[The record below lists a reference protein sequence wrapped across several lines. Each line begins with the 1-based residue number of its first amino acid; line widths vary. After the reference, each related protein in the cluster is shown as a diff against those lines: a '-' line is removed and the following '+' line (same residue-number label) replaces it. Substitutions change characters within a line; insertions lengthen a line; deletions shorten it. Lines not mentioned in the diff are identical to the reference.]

1 VKPPPKADDRY
12 YRLRWTGYLFLGPED
27 SYVHRVAV
35 AVLAALLGAAPSTG
49 VAQSP
54 FDSVPASYDLSTQ
67 LMLQWFG
74 EIDDAHSSLAA
85 AYGDRTSESPLRD
98 LALEDRSVPKPLPF
112 AVGFAAGPAV
122 SQSIAPD
129 PSPFDVAAALRSR
142 TARDTDRFALPSTPP
157 DDGNAAVPETTMPS
171 AVAAYTVG
179 QYQPVA
185 PVPAISPEP
194 GAFAFGSAPRGGATA
209 QPDGDVVAFG
219 QGALPAGSTGSSG
232 VVPSTMRVG
241 PVQLRTR
248 MEGAATDAPQLSLKD
263 SGYGAG
269 ADFDV
274 RAGARNLN
282 VDLSSNYE
290 HVSRAD
296 STALAG
302 PALGAASSWQLPD
315 ADTPLVIPNYADMSK
330 LSIGAAVAVPVV
342 HGLTL
347 NLNYAADRLIGG
359 YGLPGLTNL
368 DATDNSYGGKL
379 TFEMPHSA
387 STLSISARALRYQD
401 NILPANALQTRED
414 VNFTVKF

>member
-1 VKPPPKADDRY
+1 
-12 YRLRWTGYLFLGPED
+12 
-27 SYVHRVAV
+27 
-35 AVLAALLGAAPSTG
+35 
-49 VAQSP
+49 
-54 FDSVPASYDLSTQ
+54 
-67 LMLQWFG
+67 M
-74 EIDDAHSSLAA
+74 
-85 AYGDRTSESPLRD
+85 
-98 LALEDRSVPKPLPF
+98 
-112 AVGFAAGPAV
+112 
-122 SQSIAPD
+122 
-129 PSPFDVAAALRSR
+129 
-142 TARDTDRFALPSTPP
+142 
-157 DDGNAAVPETTMPS
+157 
-171 AVAAYTVG
+171 
-179 QYQPVA
+179 
-185 PVPAISPEP
+185 
-194 GAFAFGSAPRGGATA
+194 
-209 QPDGDVVAFG
+209 
-219 QGALPAGSTGSSG
+219 
-232 VVPSTMRVG
+232 
-241 PVQLRTR
+241 
-248 MEGAATDAPQLSLKD
+248 DAPQLSLKD

-269 ADFDV
+269 ANFDV

-302 PALGAASSWQLPD
+302 PALGGAGSSWQLPD

>member
-1 VKPPPKADDRY
+1 M
-12 YRLRWTGYLFLGPED
+12 
-27 SYVHRVAV
+27 HRVAV
-35 AVLAALLGAAPSTG
+35 VVLAALLGAAPSTG
-49 VAQSP
+49 VAQSS
-54 FDSVPASYDLSTQ
+54 FDSVPAAYDLSTQ

-74 EIDDAHSSLAA
+74 EITDSHASLAA

-98 LALEDRSVPKPLPF
+98 LALQDRALPKPSP
-112 AVGFAAGPAV
+112 FAAGFTAGPAAAQPAV
-122 SQSIAPD
+122 AD
-129 PSPFDVAAALRSR
+129 ASPFDVAAALRMR
-142 TARDTDRFALPSTPP
+142 TQRDADRFALPSTPP
-157 DDGNAAVPETTMPS
+157 GDDTAAAVETAMPS
-171 AVAAYTVG
+171 AIAAYTVG

-194 GAFAFGSAPRGGATA
+194 GAFAFTPSHGPAAVPPGSS
-209 QPDGDVVAFG
+209 VVAFA
-219 QGALPAGSTGSSG
+219 QGALPAGSTDSSG
-232 VVPSTMRVG
+232 VEPSTMRVG
-241 PVQLRTR
+241 PVQMSTR
-248 MEGAATDAPQLSLKD
+248 MEGAAMDAPQLSLKD

-269 ADFDV
+269 ATFDV

-290 HVSRAD
+290 HLSRAD
-296 STALAG
+296 SAA
-302 PALGAASSWQLPD
+302 PAAALGTASSWQLPD
-315 ADTPLVIPNYADMSK
+315 SDTPLVIPNYADMSK

-342 HGLTL
+342 NGLTL